1 MECLTAKLLRRG
13 DTVSIELGQLAI
25 QPASGKPVPPEWI
38 STNRA
43 RICRE
48 LLMSVGLDAFEYV
61 GYSTGHYG
69 KTRSAGITLQF
80 VSMLSGQSVYAVF
93 NADLTR
99 QRNTATGKAGALLPK
114 GQFRIGKRS
123 HFYKFWLS
131 AGLQIPDRLQRF
143 YKCMGKLSTV
153 LMAGAVSNDRFD
165 VQTLQPLT
173 LSADEVIRAFS
184 GHKEGT
190 TKAQGG
196 HKEGTRSGH
205 KEMPTD
211 HEPQGLQ
218 PIPTTCVS
226 NYGNK
231 VIREEGYKTIPYTP
245 IDTPKP
251 PQDQTV
257 DEWLEAYSST

>member
-1 MECLTAKLLRRG
+1 M
-13 DTVSIELGQLAI
+13 VSIELGQLVI

-43 RICRE
+43 RLCRE
-48 LLMSVGLDAFEYV
+48 VLMSVGLDAFEYV

-80 VSMLSGQSVYAVF
+80 VSILSGQSVYAVF

-99 QRNTATGKAGALLPK
+99 QRNTATGNAGALLPK

-131 AGLQIPDRLQRF
+131 AGLQMPDRLQRF

-165 VQTLQPLT
+165 VQTLQPMT
-173 LSADEVIRAFS
+173 LSADEIRRAFS

-190 TKAQGG
+190 TKAQGR
-196 HKEGTRSGH
+196 HKEGTKSGH
-205 KEMPTD
+205 KEIPTG
-211 HEPQGLQ
+211 HETRGLQ
-218 PIPTTCVS
+218 PNQTTGDA

-231 VIREEGYKTIPYTP
+231 VIREEGYKAFPYTH
-245 IDTPKP
+245 IDPPKP
-251 PQDQTV
+251 PQEQSV
-257 DEWLEAYSST
+257 DEWLDAYSST